1 MKLSRRNI
9 MAILIIMCG
18 SIIAGAVVGV
28 CCLSA
33 VSSREKDIEDEAQ
46 LEYLKNLDKR
56 KYENK

>member
-18 SIIAGAVVGV
+18 SIIAGAVVGIF
-28 CCLSA
+28 CLSA